1 MDSKP
6 LSGSKDA
13 DRKLP
18 SNFRKLPF
26 DERRL
31 HVEKVFALNP
41 SEIVVSSGSVI
52 QNELSDLMIES
63 SIGIMPVPLGI
74 VTGFYV
80 DGREHTVPIA
90 VEEPSVVAAAN
101 YAARILM
108 GSTEK
113 GMETWATEPIMR
125 TQITLQ
131 HVPDRGEER
140 IREAEG
146 DIRKKL
152 NAIQRRLVHRG
163 GGYRGMEVR
172 RLPKSGLLVVDIL
185 IDVRNAMGANMLNT
199 AAESIKGTLE
209 KISGGCVLMAILTN
223 ASEDRRAGARFTLP
237 VAKLRRAAPEGMT
250 PVTVAERIV
259 MASQLAQEDPKR
271 AVTHNKGI
279 MNGIS
284 SLALATGNDIRA
296 VESAAHSW
304 AARSGQTRGLSTFSM
319 DGDYIKG
326 QLELPLPLG
335 TVGGAISIHPVARTT
350 LKILGNPDAPQLA
363 RIAAALGLAQNLAAV
378 LALVTGGIQEGHMKL
393 HANRLAYQAG
403 ARGREVRIIAERL
416 SEAQSYT
423 LARAQQ
429 ELAMLREEH

>member
-1 MDSKP
+1 
-6 LSGSKDA
+6 
-13 DRKLP
+13 
-18 SNFRKLPF
+18 
-26 DERRL
+26 
-31 HVEKVFALNP
+31 
-41 SEIVVSSGSVI
+41 
-52 QNELSDLMIES
+52 
-63 SIGIMPVPLGI
+63 
-74 VTGFYV
+74 
-80 DGREHTVPIA
+80 
-90 VEEPSVVAAAN
+90 
-101 YAARILM
+101 
-108 GSTEK
+108 
-113 GMETWATEPIMR
+113 
-125 TQITLQ
+125 
-131 HVPDRGEER
+131 
-140 IREAEG
+140 
-146 DIRKKL
+146 
-152 NAIQRRLVHRG
+152 
-163 GGYRGMEVR
+163 MEVR

-199 AAESIKGTLE
+199 AAESIKGALE
-209 KISGGCVLMAILTN
+209 RISGGSVLMAILTN

-237 VAKLRRAAPEGMT
+237 VVKLKRLAPEGMT
-250 PVTVAERIV
+250 AVTVAERIV
-259 MASQLAQEDPKR
+259 MASQFAQEDPKR

-319 DGDYIKG
+319 DGDYLKG

-403 ARGREVRIIAERL
+403 ARGSEVRIIAERL